1 MTLTLKIDNYD
12 QLQDGGPLFV
22 TAAGKG
28 IQVGRST
35 SMDWTLPDPERHISS
50 HHFSIEFRD
59 NAYFLVDTSTNGVFL
74 DGQRHR
80 LDGAHQVQT
89 GDRFQVGHYYITA
102 TVEGGAPKP
111 TGFTTTAAAP
121 PAPPPPA
128 APMIDDNDPWSMG
141 GAAASPIDPI
151 GRPEGDPFADFS
163 QDFIVNPTP
172 PAPQPAAPQ
181 PVQHQAGSAS
191 PFGDAAPVAPNP
203 VVAPPPV
210 MQPSF
215 TPTAPQAPASNAT
228 QAAQAEAL
236 LAAFCEGA
244 GLPAGSY
251 GGADATELARE
262 LGRTMRVTSQELM
275 AMLAD
280 RATAKKFTR
289 GGERTMMGNAE
300 NNPLKF
306 LPDAMQALEV
316 MFLQPRPGFMQGG
329 TGVDA
334 ALRDVRTHQMAVF
347 AAIQPALLKLL
358 EDIAP
363 EAIEAEGGGGLL
375 SGGGKR
381 KAWDTYVERWDA
393 KVEGHE
399 NGMLGAFLAHFAE
412 AYRQAVDKAK
422 R

>member
-172 PAPQPAAPQ
+172 PAPQPVAPQ